1 MFGYPDPVVG
11 TTPTYERKE
20 SIPVRKSRRPFSVLR
35 FIRVL
40 TGRNTCQADVP
51 KTVHPARALLRV
63 SKGAGGSHE
72 CPVCTTTWAGAQK
85 CECVYRSPERPS
97 NRANEFEPHKMRERG
112 TLLAE
117 IRYPR
122 TARPGTGAEQAGAD

>member
-40 TGRNTCQADVP
+40 TETNTCQVDMP
-51 KTVHPARALLRV
+51 KTVHPARALIRI
-63 SKGAGGSHE
+63 SKGAGWSRLHHYVGR
-72 CPVCTTTWAGAQK
+72 GA
-85 CECVYRSPERPS
+85 
-97 NRANEFEPHKMRERG
+97 KM
-112 TLLAE
+112 
-117 IRYPR
+117 
-122 TARPGTGAEQAGAD
+122 